1 MVDTAT
7 ESTAAA
13 PVSPSQS
20 RRTARRLDKR
30 APPSLRVLVRLFS
43 ALEFGLGALTLYQ
56 HTPDFAAV
64 KRAVESSSQL
74 SFTPAHLQQILHLL
88 PGAYA
93 LEWKKNTRTARR
105 QAQEEGG
112 DSVQA
117 QRQRLKQ
124 QPPVLTLRKQQLPAP
139 DSDRESLEARITLFF
154 CKANAYL
161 ETHVESIKKE
171 FPDMTDDELKEALKL
186 VEIEKAP
193 LPKVPAEIANEES
206 PVALLEKRESREKE
220 EDAAEVKNNAKLE
233 EALAKPVP
241 QDLKTLPE
249 WLINRV
255 RKQELGRK
263 DVVENSAKALKKRLL
278 STLPQLS
285 DQLQSLVM
293 VTRKSIFPKA
303 EVLRRLAA
311 RAPIKGKVDE
321 QLYMLESLVPEWLTV
336 VIDDG
341 NEYIKLSTRCKYNNV
356 KASLRRAISVAA

>member
-1 MVDTAT
+1 MVDTDAK
-7 ESTAAA
+7 STDSAA
-13 PVSPSQS
+13 SSQH
-20 RRTARRLDKR
+20 RRSSRRLDKR
-30 APPSLRVLVRLFS
+30 APPSLRLLVRLFS

-64 KRAVESSSQL
+64 KRAVESSCQL

-112 DSVQA
+112 DSLQA

-124 QPPVLTLRKQQLPAP
+124 QPPVLTLRKQQLAPP
-139 DSDRESLEARITLFF
+139 DSDCDSLEARINLFF
-154 CKANAYL
+154 SKVNAYL
-161 ETHVESIKKE
+161 EAHVETIKKE
-171 FPDMTDDELKEALKL
+171 FPDMTDDELKEALEL
-186 VEIEKAP
+186 IEIEKAP
-193 LPKVPAEIANEES
+193 LPKVPVEIANDES
-206 PVALLEKRESREKE
+206 PVVLLEKKESKE
-220 EDAAEVKNNAKLE
+220 QKDDATGAKDKEKLE

-241 QDLKTLPE
+241 TDLKTLPE
-249 WLINRV
+249 WLISKV

-263 DVVENSAKALKKRLL
+263 DVAENSAKALKKRLL

-311 RAPIKGKVDE
+311 RAPIKGKIEE

-341 NEYIKLSTRCKYNNV
+341 KEYIKLSTGCKYNTV

>member
-1 MVDTAT
+1 MAA
-7 ESTAAA
+7 ESTA
-13 PVSPSQS
+13 PPTQPGRPS
-20 RRTARRLDKR
+20 RRLDKR
-30 APPSLRVLVRLFS
+30 APPSLRVLARLFS

-64 KRAVESSSQL
+64 KRAVESSCQL

-93 LEWKKNTRTARR
+93 LEWKKNTRTSRR

-112 DSVQA
+112 DLLQA

-124 QPPVLTLRKQQLPAP
+124 QPPVLTLRKQQLPPP
-139 DSDRESLEARITLFF
+139 DSDCESLEARISLFF
-154 CKANAYL
+154 SKVNAYL
-161 ETHVESIKKE
+161 EGHVETIKKE
-171 FPDMTDDELKEALKL
+171 FPDMTDNELKKALTL
-186 VEIEKAP
+186 IEIEKAP
-193 LPKVPAEIANEES
+193 LPKVPAEIANEETA
-206 PVALLEKRESREKE
+206 VDLLEKKEKSE
-220 EDAAEVKNNAKLE
+220 KDAAAGAREDKEKLE

-249 WLINRV
+249 WLINKV

-263 DVVENSAKALKKRLL
+263 DVAENSSKALKKRLL
-278 STLPQLS
+278 STLPQVS

-303 EVLRRLAA
+303 EVLRRLAV
-311 RAPIKGKVDE
+311 RAPIKGKIEE
-321 QLYMLESLVPEWLTV
+321 QLYLLESLVPEWLTV

-341 NEYIKLSTRCKYNNV
+341 KEYIKLSSTCKYNTV
-356 KASLRRAISVAA
+356 KASLRRAISVEA